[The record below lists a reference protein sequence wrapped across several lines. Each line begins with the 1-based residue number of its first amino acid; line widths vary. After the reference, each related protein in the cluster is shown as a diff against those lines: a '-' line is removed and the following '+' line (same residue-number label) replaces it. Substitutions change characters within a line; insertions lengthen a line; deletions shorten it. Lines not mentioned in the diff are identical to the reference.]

1 MGRILVTGGTGFL
14 GKHLLAMLSR
24 RGEKVRVLSRAATP
38 ELDELG
44 VEVIAGSLL
53 DEEVL
58 AKACKGVERI
68 YHLAGLVSR
77 DPDAAG
83 EMYRLHVDGT
93 RLLLDT
99 AHAAKVKRVVVAST
113 SGTIAVSKREEEIST
128 EESPFRYELVRDW
141 PYYLSKIYQEK
152 LALAFE
158 GMDVLCINPSI
169 LFGPGDTRLS
179 SSGDVLKFLKR
190 EIPVVPSGGINF
202 VDARDAAAGA
212 ILAME
217 HGKAKSRYLLG
228 GPNWT
233 MQEFFLRLGRASGVR
248 PPAARIPDAAAR
260 LGARIVDGLYRLG
273 GPERRAPVDPVS
285 VEMAQHFWY
294 CDSTRARTELGWEPR
309 DPMETLDDTV
319 AFLRERFLG
328 GAPRPEKAP
337 SFLETLVTRMGD
349 EPAAPAP
356 KQRRERR
363 TRP

>member
-1 MGRILVTGGTGFL
+1 MSRILVTGGTGFL
-14 GKHLLAMLSR
+14 GKHLLAMLVK
-24 RGEKVRVLSRAATP
+24 RGERVRVLSRSATA

-44 VEVIAGSLL
+44 VEICEGSLL
-53 DEEVL
+53 DPALL
-58 AKACKGVERI
+58 AKALRGVDRV

-77 DPDAAG
+77 DPDAAA
-83 EMYRLHVDGT
+83 EMYRVHVDGT
-93 RLLLDT
+93 RVLLE
-99 AHAAKVKRVVVAST
+99 AAKAAKVERVVVAST
-113 SGTIAVSKREEEIST
+113 SGTVAVSDRADEIST
-128 EESPFRYELVRDW
+128 ESSPYRYELARRW

-152 LALAFE
+152 LALEFSGPE
-158 GMDVLCINPSI
+158 VVCINPS
-169 LFGPGDTRLS
+169 LLLGPGDTRLS

-217 HGKAKSRYLLG
+217 QGKPGARYLLG

-248 PPAARIPDAAAR
+248 PPTARIPDGAAR
-260 LGARIVDGLYRLG
+260 FGARVVDTLYRLR
-273 GPERRAPVDPVS
+273 GPEKRAPVDPAS

-309 DPMETLDDTV
+309 DPMETLDDTI

-328 GAPRPEKAP
+328 GMPQPEKAP
-337 SFLETLVTRMGD
+337 TFLETLVTRMSE
-349 EPAAPAP
+349 EPQPKAQKAP
-356 KQRRERR
+356 RRPRA
-363 TRP
+363 